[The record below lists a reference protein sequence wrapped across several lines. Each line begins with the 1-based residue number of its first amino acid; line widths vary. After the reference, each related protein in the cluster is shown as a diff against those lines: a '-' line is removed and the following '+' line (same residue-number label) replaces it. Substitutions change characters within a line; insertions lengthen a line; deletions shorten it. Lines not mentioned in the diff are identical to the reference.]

1 MSSVLNTCMRCRSL
15 RRKLILEFLGRAEAW
30 WEKSVFFFFCIYL
43 FIFLYKYI
51 WTQEIPATT
60 PYIFLGVFNLKK
72 AEATSAARLIA
83 SRRPR
88 KECKQRSESL
98 RRGYKIWSAKRK
110 LNYEDRCKENESP
123 PKRVLRHQG
132 HLR

>member
-1 MSSVLNTCMRCRSL
+1 MRCRSL

-30 WEKSVFFFFCIYL
+30 WEKSAFFFFLHL
-43 FIFLYKYI
+43 FIHFFVQIYMDSRNSSNNTLYI
-51 WTQEIPATT
+51 SRH
-60 PYIFLGVFNLKK
+60 FNLKK

-123 PKRVLRHQG
+123 PKRALRHQG

>member
-1 MSSVLNTCMRCRSL
+1 MSSVFNTCMRCRSL

-30 WEKSVFFFFCIYL
+30 A
-43 FIFLYKYI
+43 
-51 WTQEIPATT
+51 WTLEIPATT

-72 AEATSAARLIA
+72 AEATSAARLVA

-88 KECKQRSESL
+88 KECKEQSESL

-110 LNYEDRCKENESP
+110 LIYEDRGKENESP
-123 PKRVLRHQG
+123 PKRALRH
-132 HLR
+132 